1 MDAAAITLTFASPS
15 TIARAGS
22 ASIGHCEPSNNT
34 SWGETESDS
43 TARRMASRLA
53 CRMFR
58 LSISSTLAQA
68 TAQASALFLMRI
80 ESRSRSR
87 ALKTLESAIPGG
99 ARRAGSNTTAAAQT
113 GPASGPRPAS
123 STPQIRRTATTA
135 EALP

>member
-15 TIARAGS
+15 TIARAGT
-22 ASIGHCEPSNNT
+22 ASIGQCEPSNNT
-34 SWGETESDS
+34 SCGNTESVS

-68 TAQASALFLMRI
+68 MAQASALSLIRI
-80 ESRSRSR
+80 VSRSRSCE
-87 ALKTLESAIPGG
+87 LNILESAMPRG

-123 STPQIRRTATTA
+123 STPQIRRI
-135 EALP
+135 